1 MTISQ
6 NKIKWAL
13 MIGVPLTILAGLGV
27 AFLLPTSSKMCC
39 SNQSQQLAAKQNIGA
54 INRGQQAFYLENN
67 KFANSIAEL
76 NLGIDPQIAVNEHYE
91 YFQQVDRE
99 LAITY
104 AQSKNP
110 QFKSYLGAVF
120 VESTAAIDREPSMK
134 RILCELAQPQ
144 PLATIRLDRQHG
156 TIFCPQEST
165 ELAN

>member
-1 MTISQ
+1 MNISR

-39 SNQSQQLAAKQNIGA
+39 SNQSQQLAAKQNVGA
-54 INRGQQAFYLENN
+54 INRGQQAFYFENN
-67 KFANSIAEL
+67 QFANSIAEL
-76 NLGIDPQIAVNEHYE
+76 NLGLDPQMAVQENYE

-104 AQSKNP
+104 AQSKNL

-120 VESTAAIDREPSMK
+120 VESATEIDREPSMQ
-134 RILCELAQPQ
+134 RILCELTQPQ
-144 PLATIRLDRQHG
+144 PLATIRLDRQHRN
-156 TIFCPQEST
+156 ISCPQGST
-165 ELAN
+165 NLAS